1 MSRPRSRAMVAL
13 ALTLTATSHFNL
25 RCFVQPSARYPTR
38 PAGCSHVCYAFL
50 GAESLVA
57 AINNG
62 FTAVENANKVL
73 QFGDLLQNWSSV
85 MPGAKLKLEVD
96 KSSEAEVLKHVEKLC
111 KEIAHE
117 VDNNKT
123 ISVLGMSQQRQVT
136 LGTRVVDGTP
146 FQKLMTKVL
155 AVNRSGCTAVHAEPG
170 VGKSIASLRAL
181 PAGRVSKNYTVLL
194 DGGFRAEMMRFF
206 RVTSFDLVVGV
217 ARLVF
222 PALTQAGVCMN
233 MIFDNGVE
241 EDEDF
246 HKSRTEWISLLKA
259 AYESG
264 HHLIVVTQS
273 EALAMKIGSLNGE
286 RSRASAEQEAPVKY
300 RWAKEQA
307 REYLGYLLEARNIQ
321 PEAVDVDKL
330 LSSCSIPDV
339 YGGWKPIAMSNYLDF
354 NETPV
359 VLSSAAPQP
368 ISAVWVC
375 QLGSPDGK
383 DFEIVGNAFKITAS
397 VSDVDDLKKAIKQE
411 KPNRVICDADE
422 IDIYSKED
430 GRWVKEAKMS
440 ASLRDTDEADCY
452 GFMQCWGTTFH
463 LVQ

>member
-1 MSRPRSRAMVAL
+1 MVAL
-13 ALTLTATSHFNL
+13 ALTLTATSHFFTL
-25 RCFVQPSARYPTR
+25 HCFVQPGARYPTR
-38 PAGCSHVCYAFL
+38 PAGCSHVCYAFP

-57 AINNG
+57 AISNG
-62 FTAVENANKVL
+62 FLAVENANKVL
-73 QFGDLLQNWSSV
+73 QFGDLLQKWSSV
-85 MPGAKLKLEVD
+85 TPGEGLKLEVD
-96 KSSEAEVLKHVEKLC
+96 KSSDAEVLKHVEKLC

-123 ISVLGMSQQRQVT
+123 ISVLGISRQRQVT

-217 ARLVF
+217 ARMVF
-222 PALTQAGVCMN
+222 PALLQAGVCMN
-233 MIFDNGVE
+233 IIFDNGVE

-246 HKSRTEWISLLKA
+246 HRSRTEWISLLKA

-286 RSRASAEQEAPVKY
+286 RSRVAAEQEAPVNY

-307 REYLGYLLEARNIQ
+307 REYLSYLLEARNIQ
-321 PEAVDVDKL
+321 PEAVDVDKF

-359 VLSSAAPQP
+359 VLRALAK
-368 ISAVWVC
+368 AGRL
-375 QLGSPDGK
+375 QLLQ
-383 DFEIVGNAFKITAS
+383 F
-397 VSDVDDLKKAIKQE
+397 
-411 KPNRVICDADE
+411 
-422 IDIYSKED
+422 
-430 GRWVKEAKMS
+430 
-440 ASLRDTDEADCY
+440 SL
-452 GFMQCWGTTFH
+452 
-463 LVQ
+463 LLI

>member
-13 ALTLTATSHFNL
+13 ALTLTATSHFFNL

-38 PAGCSHVCYAFL
+38 PAGCSHVCYAFP

-62 FTAVENANKVL
+62 FTAVENANKVP
-73 QFGDLLQNWSSV
+73 QFGDLLQKWSSV

-194 DGGFRAEMMRFF
+194 DGGFCAEMMRFF

-286 RSRASAEQEAPVKY
+286 RSRVSAEQEAPVKY

-359 VLSSAAPQP
+359 VLSSAASQP
-368 ISAVWVC
+368 PPAVWVC

-397 VSDVDDLKKAIKQE
+397 VSDVDDLKEAIEKKAKLSVAAF
-411 KPNRVICDADE
+411 K
-422 IDIYSKED
+422 IDIYRQKD
-430 GRWVKEAKMS
+430 GRWVKEEKMS
-440 ASLRDTDEADCY
+440 ASLRETDEADCY
-452 GFMQCWGTTFH
+452 GFV
-463 LVQ
+463 LPAVPISA

>member
-452 GFMQCWGTTFH
+452 GFM
-463 LVQ
+463 LPA